1 MGKIEVFYQAI
12 DGCHQT
18 RFYRTLKGAQKYA
31 QLMIGTHPE
40 IGRLYAISHD
50 GIGKIMATGCKLAD
64 LFPKRV
70 KELV

>member
-1 MGKIEVFYQAI
+1 
-12 DGCHQT
+12 
-18 RFYRTLKGAQKYA
+18 LKGAQKYA